1 MQPDPDHT
9 VGTIAARAAYN
20 ARGMTPFEPPSLRT
34 RLDLRRGILLMCA
47 AVVTFTLSST
57 MVKGLGEGFPISQI
71 VFFRCFLAF
80 LPIFYV
86 LYRAGGWHVLRTKRP
101 GAHFFRVAVGGVA
114 LFVGF
119 YALTLL
125 PLADFFAFTYAA
137 PLFATLLAI
146 PILGE
151 HVGVR
156 RWSAVIVGFAGV
168 LVMVQPGVK
177 TFAYAEMV
185 AIGAA
190 FTYAL
195 AIIAVRN
202 LARTEHSAST
212 VFYFTLAG
220 LVLSGVILPFEWRTP
235 TLKEWGLLLGI
246 GLMSGVGQ
254 LLMTDAYRLAP
265 TSVVAPFD
273 YTSMIWAL
281 ILGYALFGDFPTP
294 IVLVGAAIVIAS
306 GVYIIYRETV
316 RGVARPPIA
325 PTQLK

>member
-1 MQPDPDHT
+1 MNPH
-9 VGTIAARAAYN
+9 
-20 ARGMTPFEPPSLRT
+20 EPSSLRT
-34 RLDLRRGILLMCA
+34 RLELRRGILLICA
-47 AVVTFTLSST
+47 AVVTFTISST
-57 MVKGLGEGFPISQI
+57 MVKGLGSGYPVSQI

-86 LYRAGGWHVLRTKRP
+86 MHRAGGWHVLHTKRP
-101 GAHFFRVAVGGVA
+101 GAHIFRVAVGGVA

-119 YALTLL
+119 YALTLM
-125 PLADFFAFTYAA
+125 PLADYLAFTYAA
-137 PLFATLLAI
+137 PLFATMLSI

-151 HVGVR
+151 QVGIRRWTAVAVGFVGVL
-156 RWSAVIVGFAGV
+156 IM
-168 LVMVQPGVK
+168 LQPGVK
-177 TFAYAEMV
+177 SFDFAEMV

-202 LARTEHSAST
+202 LARTEHSAAT

-220 LVLSGVILPFEWRTP
+220 LILAGAILPFEWRTP
-235 TLKEWGLLLGI
+235 TLEEWGLLLGI

-254 LLMTDAYRLAP
+254 ILMTEAYRLAP
-265 TSVVAPFD
+265 TSVIAPFD

-281 ILGYALFGDFPTP
+281 SFGYVLFGDFPEP
-294 IVLVGAAIVIAS
+294 VVLIGAAVVIAS

-316 RGVARPPIA
+316 RGVTRPQIT

>member
-1 MQPDPDHT
+1 
-9 VGTIAARAAYN
+9 
-20 ARGMTPFEPPSLRT
+20 MTPHETPSLRA
-34 RLDLRRGILLMCA
+34 RLDLRRGIVLMCL
-47 AVVTFTLSST
+47 AVITFTISST
-57 MVKGLGEGFPISQI
+57 LVKGLGSGYPVSQI

-80 LPIFYV
+80 LPIFFI
-86 LYRAGGWHVLRTKRP
+86 LYRGGGWQVLRTKRP
-101 GAHFFRVAVGGVA
+101 GAHIFRVAVGGVA

-119 YALTLL
+119 YALTLM

-137 PLFATLLAI
+137 PLFATMLSI

-151 HVGVR
+151 QVGIR
-156 RWSAVIVGFAGV
+156 RWSAVAVGFVGV
-168 LVMVQPGVK
+168 LIMLQPGAK
-177 TFAYAEMV
+177 TFAFAEMV

-202 LARTEHSAST
+202 LARTESSAAT

-220 LVLSGVILPFEWRTP
+220 LILSGVILPFEWRTP

-246 GLMSGVGQ
+246 GLMSGIGQ
-254 LLMTDAYRLAP
+254 ILMTDAYRLAP
-265 TSVVAPFD
+265 TSVIAPFD

-281 ILGYALFGDFPTP
+281 ALGYVLFGDFPEP
-294 IVLVGAAIVIAS
+294 IVLGGAAVVIAS
-306 GVYIIYRETV
+306 GVYILYRETV
-316 RGVARPPIA
+316 RGVTRPQIT

>member
-1 MQPDPDHT
+1 MQPAHRP
-9 VGTIAARAAYN
+9 GAGPIAAPLVYTAGRMN
-20 ARGMTPFEPPSLRT
+20 PHEPPSLRT

-47 AVVTFTLSST
+47 AVITFTLSST
-57 MVKGLGEGFPISQI
+57 MVKGLGEGYPVSQI

-86 LYRAGGWHVLRTKRP
+86 MYRAGGWQVLRTKRP
-101 GAHFFRVAVGGVA
+101 GAHLFRVAVGGVA

-119 YALTLL
+119 YALTLM
-125 PLADFFAFTYAA
+125 PLADYFAFTYAA
-137 PLFATLLAI
+137 PLFATMLSI

-151 HVGVR
+151 QVGIR
-156 RWSAVIVGFAGV
+156 RWSAVAVGFVGV
-168 LVMVQPGVK
+168 LIMLQPGVK

-185 AIGAA
+185 AIAAA
-190 FTYAL
+190 FTYAF

-212 VFYFTLAG
+212 VFYFTLTG
-220 LVLSGVILPFEWRTP
+220 LILAGVIMPFEWRDP

-265 TSVVAPFD
+265 PAVVAPFD

-281 ILGYALFGDFPTP
+281 ALGYALFGDFPEP
-294 IVLVGAAIVIAS
+294 VVLVGAVVVIAS

-316 RGVARPPIA
+316 RGVTRPPIA

>member
-1 MQPDPDHT
+1 
-9 VGTIAARAAYN
+9 
-20 ARGMTPFEPPSLRT
+20 MTPDEPPSLRT

-47 AVVTFTLSST
+47 AVVTFTISST
-57 MVKGLGEGFPISQI
+57 MVKGLGPGYPVSQI

-80 LPIFYV
+80 LPIFFV
-86 LYRAGGWHVLRTKRP
+86 MNRAGGWHVLRTRRP
-101 GAHFFRVAVGGVA
+101 GAHLFRVAVGGVA

-119 YALTLL
+119 YALTLM
-125 PLADFFAFTYAA
+125 PLADYFAFTYAA
-137 PLFATLLAI
+137 PLFATMLAI

-151 HVGVR
+151 RVGIR
-156 RWSAVIVGFAGV
+156 RWTAVGFGFAGV
-168 LVMVQPGVK
+168 LIMLQPGVK

-185 AIGAA
+185 AIAAA

-220 LVLSGVILPFEWRTP
+220 LVLAGVVLPFEWRTP
-235 TLKEWGLLLGI
+235 TMKELGLLLGI
-246 GLMSGVGQ
+246 GLMSGIGQ

-281 ILGYALFGDFPTP
+281 ILGYALFGDFPEP
-294 IVLVGAAIVIAS
+294 IVLAGAAVVIAS

>member
-1 MQPDPDHT
+1 MMPP
-9 VGTIAARAAYN
+9 
-20 ARGMTPFEPPSLRT
+20 ESPSLRA

-47 AVVTFTLSST
+47 AVITFTLSST
-57 MVKGLGEGFPISQI
+57 MVKGLGAGFPVSQI

-86 LYRAGGWHVLRTKRP
+86 MYRGGGWQVLRTQRP
-101 GAHFFRVAVGGVA
+101 GAHLFRVAVGGVA

-119 YALTLL
+119 YALTLM
-125 PLADFFAFTYAA
+125 PLADYFAFTYAA
-137 PLFATLLAI
+137 PLFATMLSI

-151 HVGVR
+151 HVGIR
-156 RWSAVIVGFAGV
+156 RWSAVAVGFVGV
-168 LVMVQPGVK
+168 LIMLQPGVK
-177 TFAYAEMV
+177 TFAYAEMI
-185 AIGAA
+185 AIAAA

-220 LVLSGVILPFEWRTP
+220 LLLAGAILPFEWRTP

-246 GLMSGVGQ
+246 GLTSGVGQ

-265 TSVVAPFD
+265 PAVVAPFD

-281 ILGYALFGDFPTP
+281 ILGYALFGDFPEP
-294 IVLVGAAIVIAS
+294 VVLVGATVVIAS

-316 RGVARPPIA
+316 RGVTRPKIA